1 MSNAL
6 SYCEIRPG
14 KALQAYIY
22 CYWTF
27 SYDAVDGAEMLEHSI
42 PPDGC
47 SSLAFPYHPQLPRGQ
62 VSLLGPQTSIF
73 RLPVYPG
80 TKCLG
85 IRFMPGVVK
94 ALLGT
99 SPKEWVDQ
107 NLDGTSF
114 LDETRRLEI
123 AAQWPA
129 RAVTADWLDPI
140 FESWLAEQTF
150 ELDEPILQAVQLILE
165 GGGNVK
171 TSHLAQQVFLSERQ
185 FQRRFQEAVGLSPK
199 IFCRIRRM
207 RAALVERLLAEKSY
221 ADILFDHGYTDK
233 SHFNRDFSSLAG
245 LPSAELEKYL
255 RQIEHLGMED

>member
-1 MSNAL
+1 MSNTL
-6 SYCEIRPG
+6 SYREIRPE
-14 KALQAYIY
+14 KALQEYIY

-27 SYDAVDGAEMLEHSI
+27 SYDPADSTQILAHSI

-47 SSLAFPYHPQLPRGQ
+47 TSLAFPYHAQLPEGQ

-73 RLPVYPG
+73 SLPVYPG

-85 IRFMPGVVK
+85 VRFMPGVVK

-107 NLDGTSF
+107 NIDGTPF
-114 LDETRRLEI
+114 LDTITRASIREK
-123 AAQWPA
+123 WPA
-129 RAVTADWLDPI
+129 EDMASDWLDPI
-140 FESWLAEQTF
+140 FRSWIGERTF
-150 ELDEPILQAVQLILE
+150 ELDIPVLNAVRLILE
-165 GGGNVK
+165 AGGNVK

-185 FQRRFQEAVGLSPK
+185 FQRRFLEAVGLSPK

-233 SHFNRDFSSLAG
+233 SHFNRDFSSIAG
-245 LPSAELEKYL
+245 LSSAELEKYL
-255 RQIEHLGMED
+255 RQIEHLGMDG